1 MGPLTNPGKICLS
14 KVWKLQKY
22 LQRRQIQCRFDF
34 KEKGRY
40 KPLSN
45 QRDAKPKD
53 WSSLQKVWPSINW
66 DNDLRS
72 IKLDA
77 LPDDDKNEAYKLIE
91 EINANWDIFQSNMKE
106 ISTKRILKNP
116 ISKETKQVSETLLI
130 IMSDATGGVK
140 YSIVGAVAYLCHT
153 YQDNTFGWVMV
164 AASSKLADEGLTIV
178 AKELKAAKLATDLAK
193 KVSKN
198 LQIPKHQIYLY
209 VDNTVILD
217 QIEGCREK
225 GI

>member
-1 MGPLTNPGKICLS
+1 
-14 KVWKLQKY
+14 
-22 LQRRQIQCRFDF
+22 
-34 KEKGRY
+34 
-40 KPLSN
+40 
-45 QRDAKPKD
+45 
-53 WSSLQKVWPSINW
+53 
-66 DNDLRS
+66 
-72 IKLDA
+72 
-77 LPDDDKNEAYKLIE
+77 
-91 EINANWDIFQSNMKE
+91 MKE

-140 YSIVGAVAYLCHT
+140 YSIVGAVAYLRHT

-164 AASSKLADEGLTIV
+164 AASSKLADERLTIV

-198 LQIPKHQIYLY
+198 LQIPKHQIYFY

-225 GI
+225 GIGHFTRGVAITISRLVMIA